1 MNPEKSSEVV
11 VEAEAGRTHAVAE
24 EAVEAGV
31 IAVSY
36 RPCEMFEGG
45 LGI

>member
-1 MNPEKSSEVV
+1 MNPEKSLEVV
-11 VEAEAGRTHAVAE
+11 VEAEAARTHGAVE
-24 EAVEAGV
+24 EAVETGA

-36 RPCEMFEGG
+36 RPCELFEGG